1 MSAFWFHYNK
11 PASRKM
17 GAPVLTL
24 HYQGACHF
32 VRRIDCRVPVQ
43 TRERKRQ
50 PHLVMAGKGNVT
62 ISSNT
67 AVIEAE

>member
-17 GAPVLTL
+17 GVPILTL

-32 VRRIDCRVPVQ
+32 VRGIDCRVPVQ

-50 PHLVMAGKGNVT
+50 PHLVMTGSGNVT
-62 ISSNT
+62 ISSDR
-67 AVIEAE
+67 AVIRAE